1 MARQAPKV
9 KTERTVTKFDKNK
22 KAIELLP
29 KNDNQDLYIK
39 SLRTK
44 DQVVVF
50 GPAGCKAGDTL
61 VHYRRGKRNSSRSL
75 TLREFVSKFNG
86 GSAHLGRPW
95 DSTIPTYIQS
105 YNQDTGDI
113 FYNKVDKAWYT
124 GFKESVRIQTDSA
137 GYVDITLDDKVLL
150 SSGDFKRAGDVVEG
164 DELLCKGSMDCPSKG
179 SQVKLENK
187 KKRVTVEGLK
197 YYNGGWS
204 KLVKENG
211 ITYKYKRN
219 HKARLVVEAD
229 LMSVSYEQYVHDLK
243 SNPHHQHKFILA
255 GDLEVH
261 HIDGDCSNDDLEN
274 LKVMTK
280 GEHAKLHSGDN
291 VQNFN
296 REFTKTSRV
305 ISVENLG
312 EVQVYDLTM
321 TAPWHNFVVNDG
333 IVTHNTGKTYV
344 VATEAA
350 SLYHTKAISRII
362 ITRPHVAVGKD
373 VGFLPGTLEEK
384 CAPWSLPVIDVLERH
399 LSKGVVETGLKN
411 GNIETAPLALMRG
424 RSFDNAFVIVDEAQ
438 NITLQELKMVLTR
451 IGEGS
456 KLVLNG
462 DIQQSDLK
470 EGDGLTKII
479 HLIKK
484 HCLDIPI
491 VEFTLDDIV
500 RSGITK
506 EWVKV
511 FTKEGV

>member
-29 KNDNQDLYIK
+29 KNDNQDFYIK
-39 SLRTK
+39 SLRAK

-50 GPAGCKAGDTL
+50 GPAG
-61 VHYRRGKRNSSRSL
+61 
-75 TLREFVSKFNG
+75 
-86 GSAHLGRPW
+86 
-95 DSTIPTYIQS
+95 
-105 YNQDTGDI
+105 
-113 FYNKVDKAWYT
+113 
-124 GFKESVRIQTDSA
+124 
-137 GYVDITLDDKVLL
+137 
-150 SSGDFKRAGDVVEG
+150 
-164 DELLCKGSMDCPSKG
+164 
-179 SQVKLENK
+179 
-187 KKRVTVEGLK
+187 
-197 YYNGGWS
+197 
-204 KLVKENG
+204 
-211 ITYKYKRN
+211 
-219 HKARLVVEAD
+219 
-229 LMSVSYEQYVHDLK
+229 
-243 SNPHHQHKFILA
+243 
-255 GDLEVH
+255 
-261 HIDGDCSNDDLEN
+261 
-274 LKVMTK
+274 
-280 GEHAKLHSGDN
+280 
-291 VQNFN
+291 
-296 REFTKTSRV
+296 
-305 ISVENLG
+305 
-312 EVQVYDLTM
+312 
-321 TAPWHNFVVNDG
+321 
-333 IVTHNTGKTYV
+333 TGKTYV

-373 VGFLPGTLEEK
+373 VGYLPGTLEEK
-384 CAPWSLPVIDVLERH
+384 CAPWSLPVIEVLERH
-399 LSKGVVETGLKN
+399 LGKGVVETGLKN

-511 FTKEGV
+511 FTSEGI

>member
-1 MARQAPKV
+1 MSRQQPKV
-9 KTERTVTKFDKNK
+9 KTERVVTKFDKAK
-22 KAIELLP
+22 KSIELVA
-29 KNDNQDLYIK
+29 KNDNQDFYIK

-50 GPAGCKAGDTL
+50 GPAGCKSGDTL
-61 VHYRRGKRNSSRSL
+61 VHYRRGKRNSSRTL
-75 TLREFVSKFNG
+75 TLKEFVSKFNG
-86 GSAHLGRPW
+86 GKDHLGRPW
-95 DSTIPTYIQS
+95 DTTIPTYIQS
-105 YNQDTGDI
+105 YNQETKEI

-124 GFKESVRIQTDSA
+124 GFKEAVRIQTDS
-137 GYVDITLDDKVLL
+137 GGHVDITLDDKVLL
-150 SSGDFKRAGDVVEG
+150 SNGEFKKAGNVVVG
-164 DELLCKGSMDCPSKG
+164 DELLCKGSMSCPSKG
-179 SQVKLENK
+179 SQIKKDNK

-197 YYNGGWS
+197 YYKGGWDKFVRDGS
-204 KLVKENG
+204 N
-211 ITYKYKRN
+211 TYKYKRN

-229 LMSVSYEQYVHDLK
+229 TMSVNYEQYIFDLK
-243 SNPHHQHKFILA
+243 HNPDHQHKFIL
-255 GDLEVH
+255 GSDLEVH
-261 HIDGDCSNDDLEN
+261 HIDGDCTNDEIDN
-274 LKVMTK
+274 LAVMTK
-280 GEHAKLHSGDN
+280 VEHAKLHSGEN
-291 VQNFN
+291 TQNFN
-296 REFTKTSRV
+296 REFTCTSCV
-305 ISVENLG
+305 TSVKNLG
-312 EVQVYDLTM
+312 KIEVYDLTM
-321 TAPWHNFVVNDG
+321 SAPWHNFVVNKG
-333 IVTHNTGKTYV
+333 IITHNTGKTYV

-350 SLYHTKAISRII
+350 SLYHTKGISRII

-399 LSKGVVETGLKN
+399 LGKGVVETGLKN

-424 RSFDNAFVIVDEAQ
+424 RSFDNSFVIVDEAQ

-491 VEFTLDDIV
+491 VEFGIDDIV

-511 FTKEGV
+511 FTSEGI